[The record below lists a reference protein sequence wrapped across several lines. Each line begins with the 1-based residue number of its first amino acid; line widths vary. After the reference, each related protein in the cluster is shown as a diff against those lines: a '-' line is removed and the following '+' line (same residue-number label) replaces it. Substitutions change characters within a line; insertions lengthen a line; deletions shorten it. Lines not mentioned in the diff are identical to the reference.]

1 MSEQTEIL
9 AMSIQSNPEYY
20 IEREDEIKRV
30 ENYIEKTEGAVIGLT
45 GVRGSG
51 KTCVIDHSINKYEN
65 AYFTLKITSP
75 TGYNEKDFFI
85 MVFKTLTPSE

>member
-9 AMSIQSNPEYY
+9 AMSIHPDPKYY
-20 IEREDEIKRV
+20 IERGDEIKRV

-51 KTCVIDHSINKYEN
+51 NV
-65 AYFTLKITSP
+65 L
-75 TGYNEKDFFI
+75 
-85 MVFKTLTPSE
+85 